1 MIQAELNDANIF
13 FHFIPSPLLQH
24 TGAVKQKIKQTIYN
38 LEALKVLLISA
49 TECYS
54 FHFVVFF
61 AVLSGDLPTELIGL
75 QVDWFAL
82 HIHIRK
88 YII

>member
-1 MIQAELNDANIF
+1 M
-13 FHFIPSPLLQH
+13 
-24 TGAVKQKIKQTIYN
+24 
-38 LEALKVLLISA
+38 LLISA

-75 QVDWFAL
+75 RYTYTFGNTLYDQLLVVFKFVWKFL
-82 HIHIRK
+82 NPNMKVIL
-88 YII
+88 